1 MIPCPLSASSSA
13 NDLLQR
19 VCKTGRKFLSLCHL
33 TYIFLCSHFFLL
45 FSSAQTLQYLSID
58 FHIQAKLL
66 ATANIPSLWS
76 GICLP
81 LHFHWCDSYFYVH
94 APVRLMLS
102 FPEIIV
108 QFHIYLWYIFFLCWT
123 LFICHLCFINS
134 QLFFESKSICQRAS
148 SAPQD
153 GVRCPFYLHLQH
165 SLVLTYNYIL
175 VTIP

>member
-58 FHIQAKLL
+58 FHIKAKLL
-66 ATANIPSLWS
+66 ATANIPSVWS

-81 LHFHWCDSYFYVH
+81 LHFHWCDSYFYAH
-94 APVRLMLS
+94 APLRLMLS

-108 QFHIYLWYIFFLCWT
+108 QFHIYLWYIFFLCVEHSSSAIFAS
-123 LFICHLCFINS
+123 LIPNCFSNLSQFVRELALPLKMVLGVPFICIYSILLC
-134 QLFFESKSICQRAS
+134 
-148 SAPQD
+148 
-153 GVRCPFYLHLQH
+153 
-165 SLVLTYNYIL
+165 
-175 VTIP
+175 